1 MKNAIEIKNLTK
13 RYGGFTLDN
22 ISLNLP
28 GGTIMGFIG
37 ENGAGKTTTIKL
49 ILDLINRDAGEIKV
63 LGTEL
68 NTGGKD
74 FKENIGVVLDE
85 SCFPE
90 TLKLSDVNRM
100 LKLCYK
106 TWDEKVFFSYAEKFS
121 LPSDKRIKE
130 FSRGTKMKLSIAAAL
145 SHDSKLLI
153 LDEASSGLD
162 PIVRDE
168 ILDLLLDFIQ
178 DETHSVLISSH
189 IISDLEKICDYICF
203 IHKGKIVFTEP
214 KDELLEKYA
223 VLRCSEDELSSIGK
237 EAIVGV
243 RKNKF
248 GADALVL
255 REKVRS
261 SYIMDAATL
270 EDIMLYF
277 IKEKVS

>member
-1 MKNAIEIKNLTK
+1 MENSIEMKNVTKN
-13 RYGGFTLDN
+13 YGGFTLDN
-22 ISLNLP
+22 ISLSLP

-49 ILDLINRDAGEIKV
+49 ILDLISRDCGDIKV
-63 LGTEL
+63 LGQDMKA
-68 NTGGKD
+68 GGKEL
-74 FKENIGVVLDE
+74 KEHIGVVLDE
-85 SCFPE
+85 SCYPE
-90 TLKLSDVNRM
+90 SLKISDVNRI

-106 TWDEKVFFSYAEKFS
+106 SWDEKAFFSYAQKFS
-121 LPSDKRIKE
+121 LPSDKLVKE

-168 ILDLLLDFIQ
+168 ILDMLLDFIQ

-203 IHKGKIVFTEP
+203 IHKGKIVFTEA
-214 KDELLEKYA
+214 KDALLEKYA
-223 VLRCSEDELSSIGK
+223 ILKCPEDELSEIDKS
-237 EAIVGV
+237 AVVGV

-248 GADALVL
+248 GAEALVM
-255 REKVRS
+255 REKIKGNFVIDHAS
-261 SYIMDAATL
+261 I

-277 IKEKVS
+277 IKERVS